1 MTSTSVKTVCPY
13 CGVGCGMALDVQGGK
28 VIKVSGLKNHPTNFG
43 RLCTKGSTS
52 AQALRES
59 GRMEAAFARS
69 DRQRDPVQIRMDEAI
84 AQTARRLKA
93 ILDAHGPDAISFYVS
108 GQMSLEAQYLVNKL
122 CKGYVGTNQI
132 ESNSR
137 LCMASAGSGY
147 KLSLGSDGPPGSYQD
162 FDQADV
168 FLVIGANMADCH
180 PILFLRMM
188 DRVKAGAK
196 LIVVD
201 PRRNTTAEKAHLF
214 MQIKPGT
221 DLALL
226 NGLMHLLHANG
237 HTDAD
242 FIAQHTEGWEA
253 MPAFLA
259 EYTPEK
265 VSAITGIPEADI
277 RASAR
282 MIGEAKA
289 WMSCWTMGL
298 NQSTHGTWNT
308 NAICNLHLATGA
320 ICKPGSGPFSLT
332 GQPNAMGGREMG
344 YMGPGLPGQRA
355 VLVEAERHFV
365 EDAWGVPRGTLHT
378 RLVGGTVAMF
388 ERMMAGDIKACW
400 IICTNPVATVANRKN
415 VIAGLQKAELVIT
428 QDAFLDTET
437 NRYADILLPG
447 ALWAE
452 AEGVMIN
459 SERNLTLMQK
469 AIDPPGQALP
479 DWQIIAR
486 VACEMGFAEA
496 FTYASAEEVFEE
508 IKRFWNPKTGYD
520 IRGATYGRLR
530 ETPLQ
535 WPCSPDDNADRH
547 PIRYLNDGVS
557 QKLKVQDDGTRPAIA
572 FATASGKGVF
582 FPRPHGDPAEM
593 PDTDFPFVLNTGRLQ
608 HQWHTMTKTG
618 KIPTLVKLN
627 PGPFVEIHPE
637 DAATLGIR
645 DKDCVEIR
653 SRRGVAM
660 LPAVVTDR
668 VRAGNCFAPFHWN
681 DVYGE
686 NLAIN
691 AVTSDA
697 IDPLSQQPE
706 FKFSAVALARLAPE
720 PSHTLDAE
728 TTAPV
733 SGSTPQGTVS
743 AMADMLGE
751 ATDPADL
758 YAREHHIMQINALAR
773 LLGIEAAP
781 IPALEPQEQLYLQGF
796 LTGLHSEE
804 ARKMGGVP
812 SLPLTAPLAP
822 AKRALVDGILA
833 GLFSRTWLP
842 SGAPVAQGLAAGDTP
857 APTLPA
863 SGTAA
868 EPAVVTVLW
877 ASQTGN
883 AESFAAECVERLKQ
897 QGCLVTLAC
906 MDACKLDDIPPRS
919 HLLLI
924 ASTFGD
930 GDPPDS
936 GATFWQALQGDAA
949 ARLKDVRY
957 TVLAF
962 GDSSYDQFCG
972 FGRKLDAHLE
982 ALGAKRIAARVDC
995 EPEYQDAAKAW
1006 LAAVCQAL
1014 SAPAPSAAPVTD
1026 AVKTL
1031 TLLWAS
1037 QTGNAEGYASEC
1049 AKQLESDGWRVHLQG
1064 MDACKLEQLPAGA
1077 PLLLV
1082 VSTFGDGDPPD
1093 NGASFWQALQSDAA
1107 AHWNS
1112 HPFAVL
1118 AFGDSSYDQFCGFGR
1133 KLDERLAALGG
1144 SRLVERTDCEPD
1156 DQASASAWLTR
1167 LRAALKS
1174 LSPAAQ
1180 AAPASPVLAMV
1191 GDDDAVVLDAP
1202 PQIVKPAAFSK
1213 QSPLRTR
1220 LVVNRVLNTEGAG
1233 KETRQFVFDLKA
1245 SGLSYEAGDALG
1257 VWPTNCPE
1265 LVADM
1270 LTALKLPA
1278 SAPVSVKDLGDM
1290 PITEALL
1297 RHQDIAKITTD
1308 MLGFIRERSG
1318 SQVLGDLLQPER
1330 AQDLKQWLWGRQIV
1344 DLLEEFP
1351 VQVTAQEWIAALKRL
1366 QPRLYSISSSPKAQI
1381 DEVHLTVS
1389 TVRYD
1394 YNGKPRRGVCSTFLA
1409 DRATD
1414 IAVPIFVQK
1423 SAHFRPPAGKDTPMI
1438 MVGPGTGVAPFRG
1451 FLHERRARGDTGR
1464 NWLFFGEQHAETDF
1478 YYRDEL
1484 QAMHQDGLL
1493 SQLSLAFSR
1502 DQERKIYVQ
1511 DRMLEQGAELW
1522 AWLQDGA
1529 HFCVCGDASRMA
1541 KDVDAALRQVVQVHG
1556 GLSAEAAT
1564 DYVAQMSKEKRYV
1577 RDVY

>member
-1 MTSTSVKTVCPY
+1 MNALTSTSVKTVCPY
-13 CGVGCGMALDVQGGK
+13 CGVGCGMSLEVSNAK
-28 VIKVSGLKNHPTNFG
+28 VIKVVGLKDHPTNFG

-59 GRMEAAFARS
+59 GRMEAAFART
-69 DRQRDPVQIRMDEAI
+69 DRQREPVQIRMDEAI
-84 AQTARRLKA
+84 TQTARRLKA
-93 ILDAHGPDAISFYVS
+93 ILDTHGPDAISFYVS
-108 GQMSLEAQYLVNKL
+108 GQMSLEAQYLANKL
-122 CKGYVGTNQI
+122 CKGYIGTNQI

-147 KLSLGSDGPPGSYQD
+147 KLSLGSDGPPGSYKD

-168 FLVIGANMADCH
+168 FFVIGANMADCH

-201 PRRNTTAEKAHLF
+201 PRRNTTADKAHLF

-226 NGLMHLLHANG
+226 NGLLHLLHANG
-237 HTDAD
+237 HTDGE
-242 FIAQHTEGWEA
+242 FIAQFTEGWDA
-253 MPAFLA
+253 MPGFLA
-259 EYTPEK
+259 DYTPDK
-265 VSAITGIPEADI
+265 VSAITGIAQADI
-277 RASAR
+277 RQAAQ

-365 EDAWGVPRGTLHT
+365 EDVWGVPRGTLHT

-388 ERMMAGDIKACW
+388 ERMRAGDIKACW
-400 IICTNPVATVANRKN
+400 IICTNPVATVPNRKN
-415 VIAGLQKAELVIT
+415 VIEGLQKAELVIT
-428 QDAFLDTET
+428 QDAFLETET
-437 NRYADILLPG
+437 NRHADILLPG

-452 AEGVMIN
+452 GEGVMIN

-486 VACEMGFAEA
+486 VACEMGYGHA
-496 FTYASAEEVFEE
+496 FSYGCAEEVFEE

-520 IRGATYGRLR
+520 IRGASYGRLR

-535 WPCSPDDNADRH
+535 WPCPADDAQTRH
-547 PIRYLNDGVS
+547 PIRYINDGIS
-557 QKLKVQDDGTRPAIA
+557 QALKLGDDGTQPRIA
-572 FATASGKGVF
+572 FATPSGKAVF

-593 PDTDFPFVLNTGRLQ
+593 PDAGFPFVLNTGRLQ

-637 DAATLGIR
+637 DAAALGIR
-645 DKDCVEIR
+645 GKDRVEIR
-653 SRRGVAM
+653 SRRGRAV

-668 VRAGNCFAPFHWN
+668 VRAGNCFAPFHWS

-686 NLAIN
+686 DLAIN

-706 FKFSAVALARLAPE
+706 FKFSAVALCRLPPE
-720 PSHTLDAE
+720 PTLTIDAE
-728 TTAPV
+728 AAKPV
-733 SGSTPQGTVS
+733 GEFTPQATVS
-743 AMADMLGE
+743 AMASMLGE
-751 ATDPADL
+751 ATDPADIH
-758 YAREHHIMQINALAR
+758 AREHHIMQINALAR

-781 IPALEPQEQLYLQGF
+781 TPALEPHEQMYLQGF

-812 SLPLTAPLAP
+812 TLPMTAPLGP
-822 AKRALVDGILA
+822 QKRALVDGILA

-842 SGAPVAQGLAAGDTP
+842 AAGPASLGLAAGSSP
-857 APTLPA
+857 ESPLPEAGEPTLM
-863 SGTAA
+863 
-868 EPAVVTVLW
+868 TVLW
-877 ASQTGN
+877 ASQTGS
-883 AESFAAECVERLKQ
+883 AESFAVQCAERLKQ
-897 QGCLVTLAC
+897 QGCLVTLAG
-906 MDACKLDDIPPRS
+906 MDGCKLEDIPAQG

-930 GDPPDS
+930 GDPPDN
-936 GATFWQALQGDAA
+936 GAAFWQALQGDAA
-949 ARLKDVRY
+949 ARLQGVSFS
-957 TVLAF
+957 VLAL

-972 FGRKLDAHLE
+972 FGRKLDARLQ
-982 ALGAKRIAARVDC
+982 ALGARCLVPRI
-995 EPEYQDAAKAW
+995 
-1006 LAAVCQAL
+1006 
-1014 SAPAPSAAPVTD
+1014 
-1026 AVKTL
+1026 
-1031 TLLWAS
+1031 
-1037 QTGNAEGYASEC
+1037 
-1049 AKQLESDGWRVHLQG
+1049 
-1064 MDACKLEQLPAGA
+1064 
-1077 PLLLV
+1077 
-1082 VSTFGDGDPPD
+1082 
-1093 NGASFWQALQSDAA
+1093 
-1107 AHWNS
+1107 
-1112 HPFAVL
+1112 
-1118 AFGDSSYDQFCGFGR
+1118 
-1133 KLDERLAALGG
+1133 
-1144 SRLVERTDCEPD
+1144 DCEPD
-1156 DQASASAWLTR
+1156 YQEPAQAWLASVC
-1167 LRAALKS
+1167 RALATA
-1174 LSPAAQ
+1174 PQ
-1180 AAPASPVLAMV
+1180 AAPAVQPALAMSSG
-1191 GDDDAVVLDAP
+1191 GDQAEWL
-1202 PQIVKPAAFSK
+1202 PAEPTPRTPLPVIDK
-1213 QSPLRTR
+1213 RHPLRTR
-1220 LVVNRVLNTEGAG
+1220 LSLNRVLNAPGAG
-1233 KETRQFVFDLKA
+1233 KETRQFAFDLKG
-1245 SGLSYEAGDALG
+1245 SGLRYEAGDALG

-1270 LTALKLPA
+1270 LGALKLPA
-1278 SAPVSVKDLGDM
+1278 SALVSIPEVGDL
-1290 PITEALL
+1290 PLAQALL
-1297 RHQDIAKITTD
+1297 HHQDIAKITPP
-1308 MLGFIRERSG
+1308 LLAFIRERSG
-1318 SQVLGDLLQPER
+1318 SQVLADLLQPER
-1330 AQDLKQWLWGRQIV
+1330 AQDLRQWLWGRQIV

-1351 VQVTAQEWIAALKRL
+1351 IQASAQEWVGALKRL
-1366 QPRLYSISSSPKAQI
+1366 QPRLYSISSSPNAQT
-1381 DEVHLTVS
+1381 DEVHLTVA

-1394 YNGKPRRGVCSTFLA
+1394 HHGKPRRGVCSTFLA
-1409 DRATD
+1409 DRAGEID
-1414 IAVPIFVQK
+1414 VPIFVQK
-1423 SAHFRPPAGKDTPMI
+1423 STHFRPPAGKDTPMI

-1464 NWLFFGEQHAETDF
+1464 NWLFFGEQHAATDF
-1478 YYRDEL
+1478 YYGDEL

-1502 DQERKIYVQ
+1502 DQAQKIYVQ
-1511 DRMLEQGAELW
+1511 DRMREQGAQLW
-1522 AWLQDGA
+1522 AWLQEGA
-1529 HFCVCGDASRMA
+1529 HFYVCGDASRMA
-1541 KDVDAALRQVVQVHG
+1541 KDVDMALQQVVQQHG
-1556 GLSAEAAT
+1556 AMTAAAAQ
-1564 DYVAQMSKEKRYV
+1564 DYVSQLAKEKRYV